1 MRMHNADETCGVAR
15 AALVLGDWWNVLVL
29 REVARGHVRFDALAA
44 EIGLSRKVLTERLGG
59 LVAQGVLRRS
69 LYQRRPVRYEYLL
82 TDSGTALLPLLVAMQ
97 DWGDRWVLGDG
108 TLTATAD
115 ADGAEHARVHAL
127 PGTRLPDGLEL
138 PGVSAAGGAGG
149 AEGAGGAGGA
159 EGAGGVGSAEAPVA
173 AVPAAAVPA
182 PAVPAAA
189 ALAAPA
195 VPVVAPDAPA
205 TVLFTYPG
213 TGVEWGPI
221 PGAAG
226 CTLENRLF
234 RDAWPDF
241 RRAGVAVRGISTQ
254 LAHEQQEFARAE
266 RLPFPLLSDAAHQ
279 LAAALRLPV
288 FRGAGRLRHKR
299 LILVVDAERTVR
311 HTLFP
316 VTDIPHAVEE
326 SLRLAAALRNPVAGD
341 DRGWLGSAHGG

>member
-1 MRMHNADETCGVAR
+1 MRMHNADETCGVAQ

-59 LVAQGVLRRS
+59 LVTQGVLRRS

-82 TDSGTALLPLLVAMQ
+82 TDAGTALLPLLVAMQ

-138 PGVSAAGGAGG
+138 PGTVGAGPGTVG
-149 AEGAGGAGGA
+149 AGPGTVGAGPGTVGAGPGAVGAGPGTEGADI
-159 EGAGGVGSAEAPVA
+159 
-173 AVPAAAVPA
+173 
-182 PAVPAAA
+182 PAVP
-189 ALAAPA
+189 AAPA
-195 VPVVAPDAPA
+195 VPVVSADAPA

-241 RRAGVAVRGISTQ
+241 RRAGADVRGVSTQ
-254 LAHEQQEFARAE
+254 LTYEQREFADAE
-266 RLPFPLLSDAAHQ
+266 RLPYPLLSDAAHR

-299 LILVVDAERTVR
+299 LVLIADAAGTVR
-311 HTLFP
+311 HVLFP
-316 VTDIPHAVEE
+316 VVDIPHAVEE
-326 SLRLAAALRNPVAGD
+326 SLRLATDLTRTA
-341 DRGWLGSAHGG
+341 

>member
-1 MRMHNADETCGVAR
+1 MRMHNADETCGVAQ

-59 LVAQGVLRRS
+59 LVAQGVLRRA

-82 TDSGTALLPLLVAMQ
+82 TDAGTALLPVLVAMQ
-97 DWGDRWVLGDG
+97 DWGDRWALGDG
-108 TLTATAD
+108 TLTATAE

-127 PGTRLPDGLEL
+127 PGTRLPDGLQV
-138 PGVSAAGGAGG
+138 PGADTPLVS
-149 AEGAGGAGGA
+149 
-159 EGAGGVGSAEAPVA
+159 
-173 AVPAAAVPA
+173 
-182 PAVPAAA
+182 
-189 ALAAPA
+189 
-195 VPVVAPDAPA
+195 PDARA

-213 TGVEWGPI
+213 TGVDWGEPSI
-221 PGAAG
+221 PGAPG

-241 RRAGVAVRGISTQ
+241 RRVGVDVRGISTQ
-254 LAHEQQEFARAE
+254 LVHEQEQFARAE
-266 RLPFPLLSDAAHQ
+266 GVPFPLLSDASHR

-311 HTLFP
+311 NVLFP
-316 VTDIPHAVEE
+316 VVDIPHAVAE
-326 SLRLAAALRNPVAGD
+326 SLRLATALRKNPVARD
-341 DRGWLGSAHGG
+341 DRG

>member
-1 MRMHNADETCGVAR
+1 MRMHNADETCGIAQ

-44 EIGLSRKVLTERLGG
+44 EIGLSRKVLTERLGR
-59 LVAQGVLRRS
+59 LVASGVLRRS

-82 TDSGTALLPLLVAMQ
+82 TDAGEALLPLLVAMQ

-108 TLTATAD
+108 SLTATAE

-127 PGTRLPDGLEL
+127 TGTRLRDSLEL
-138 PGVSAAGGAGG
+138 PGAQG
-149 AEGAGGAGGA
+149 ED
-159 EGAGGVGSAEAPVA
+159 
-173 AVPAAAVPA
+173 
-182 PAVPAAA
+182 
-189 ALAAPA
+189 L
-195 VPVVAPDAPA
+195 PVVSPDAAA

-213 TGVEWGPI
+213 TGIEWGPI

-241 RRAGVAVRGISTQ
+241 RRAGVDVRGISTQ
-254 LAHEQQEFARAE
+254 LVHEQAEFTRAE
-266 RLPFPLLSDAAHQ
+266 DIPYPLLSDAAHQ
-279 LAAALRLPV
+279 LAAALRLPT

-299 LILVVDAERTVR
+299 LVLVVDAELTVR
-311 HTLFP
+311 HALFP
-316 VTDIPHAVEE
+316 VVDIPHAVTE
-326 SLRLAAALRNPVAGD
+326 SLRLAKDTLRTA
-341 DRGWLGSAHGG
+341 